1 MSAAL
6 PRLLVVTD
14 RRQARLPLENVAELA
29 FAAGCPWLL
38 LRDKDLLAEAR
49 RELALRLL
57 NLSRSHCARLSVS
70 GDAALAAEIGA
81 DGLHLPAEGDV
92 AAARAELGPDALI
105 GLSAHDLA
113 EAERAA
119 EAGADYVTLS
129 PIFWSQSKPRYGP
142 ALGLKIMAEV
152 ARALP
157 IPLYALG
164 GVTPANA
171 ARAIAAGAAGVAVM
185 GEVMRAEDPGALVG
199 ALAAACA
206 AG

>member
-1 MSAAL
+1 MSAAP
-6 PRLLVVTD
+6 PRFLIVTD
-14 RRQARLPLENVAELA
+14 RRQARLPLETVAELA

-38 LRDKDLLAEAR
+38 LRDKDLFPEAR
-49 RELALRLL
+49 RLLGTTLL
-57 NLSRSHCARLSVS
+57 NLSRAHCARLSVS

-81 DGLHLPAEGDV
+81 DGLHLPADGDV
-92 AAARAELGPDALI
+92 AAARAALGPEALI

-119 EAGADYVTLS
+119 DAGADYVTLS
-129 PIFWSQSKPRYGP
+129 PIFWSRSKPRYGP
-142 ALGLKIMAEV
+142 ALGLKIMAEI
-152 ARALP
+152 ARDLP

-185 GEVMRAEDPGALVG
+185 GEAMRAEDPGALV
-199 ALAAACA
+199 AELAAACA

>member
-6 PRLLVVTD
+6 PRFLVITD
-14 RRQARLPLENVAELA
+14 RRQARLPVESVAELA
-29 FAAGCPWLL
+29 LAAGCPWLL
-38 LRDKDLLAEAR
+38 LRDKDLFPEAR
-49 RELALRLL
+49 KLLGTNLL
-57 NLSRSHCARLSVS
+57 NLSRSHCVRLSVS

-81 DGLHLPAEGDV
+81 DGLHLPADGDV
-92 AAARAELGPDALI
+92 AAARAALGPEALI

-119 EAGADYVTLS
+119 AAGADYVTLS

-142 ALGLKIMAEV
+142 ALGLKIMAEI